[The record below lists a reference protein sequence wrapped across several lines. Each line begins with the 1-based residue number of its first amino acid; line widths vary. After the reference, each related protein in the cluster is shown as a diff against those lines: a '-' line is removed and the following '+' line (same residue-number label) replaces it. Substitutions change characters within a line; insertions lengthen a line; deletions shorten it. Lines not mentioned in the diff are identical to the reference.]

1 MVRMANSIK
10 EKLSDI
16 HYVWL
21 TELKAIFADQ
31 GVMIFFFLVP
41 LIYPLL
47 YAAFYNNEVVRDAK
61 LVFVDEDNSRL
72 SREYIRRI
80 DATPDVEVVKILPTL
95 EEANEMLRRK
105 EAYGVVLISK
115 DFSKDLTL
123 RKQTNVTLFSDLSSV
138 LYYKGFMVALNDVS
152 LTMGRELTAAEDY
165 GPSDLATAIK
175 VRPVESEYVAYYNP
189 QTGFESF
196 LMPAIL
202 VLILQQTMSLGVC
215 MLAGTARERNE
226 KHYIIPPMMAHYGGP
241 LRVMLG
247 KSLAYIFVY
256 VFNCIWILVLMPYFL
271 SLPQLAASIDLIL
284 FFVPFLLASTFFALT
299 LSLFVYR
306 REDTMIYIVFTSVI
320 FIFLVGLSWPLY
332 AIPPFWKAFGY
343 LIPSTP
349 GGQGFSALN
358 GMGATLTEVE
368 VQYKT
373 LWIQTAFY
381 FIIAAFGYRRQY
393 VKSNRSS

>member
-1 MVRMANSIK
+1 
-10 EKLSDI
+10 
-16 HYVWL
+16 
-21 TELKAIFADQ
+21 
-31 GVMIFFFLVP
+31 
-41 LIYPLL
+41 
-47 YAAFYNNEVVRDAK
+47 
-61 LVFVDEDNSRL
+61 
-72 SREYIRRI
+72 
-80 DATPDVEVVKILPTL
+80 
-95 EEANEMLRRK
+95 MLRRK

-123 RKQTNVTLFSDLSSV
+123 RRQTNVTLFSDLSSV

-271 SLPQLAASIDLIL
+271 SLPRLAASIDLIL